1 MPRYRQVGIFGVGL
15 LGGSVAL
22 ALKERML
29 AEEIHGYDRDPEALA
44 KGIAVG
50 ALDQVHAELGS
61 WLGRLE
67 LGILAVPVGDIAG
80 LALALAPYA
89 SAATLWTDV
98 GSVKAPLVQPLGR
111 IFPRYVGG
119 HPMAGSE
126 RAGVENAH
134 SGLLHNAI
142 WALTPAADASAHDVE
157 ELKEL
162 VQDLRAVALLL
173 EPELHDRLVARV
185 SHLPYLLAVA
195 LNLLVDRDPER
206 ELLISLAAGG
216 FRDITRVASGSVR
229 MSRDMVS
236 QNMAAVKAAL
246 ADLRELLDELEV
258 NLASPA
264 ALAGLGE
271 QAKRTRD
278 SLPIVQRSLLP
289 RIFDLVVQV
298 PDQPGEVA
306 RVTAAIASHGLNIRD
321 IEVLA
326 IREEGG
332 AVRIGFRSQEERDQ
346 ARQVISA
353 AGYRVAR

>member
-1 MPRYRQVGIFGVGL
+1 MPRYRRVGIFGVGL

-29 AEEIHGYDRDPEALA
+29 VEEIHGYDQDPEALA

-50 ALDQVHAELGS
+50 ALDRVHAELGS
-61 WLGRLE
+61 WIGQLE
-67 LGILAVPVGDIAG
+67 LGILAVPVGDIAN

-98 GSVKAPLVQPLGR
+98 GSVKAPLVPLGQ

-246 ADLRELLDELEV
+246 ADLRELLGELEV
-258 NLASPA
+258 TLASPA
-264 ALAGLGE
+264 ALASLGE

-306 RVTAAIASHGLNIRD
+306 RVTAAIASYGLNIRD

-326 IREEGG
+326 IRDEGG

>member
-1 MPRYRQVGIFGVGL
+1 MARYSKVGIFGVGL

-22 ALKERML
+22 AIKERLL
-29 AEEIHGYDRDPEALA
+29 AEELHGYDRDPEALA

-50 ALDQVHAELGS
+50 ALDQAHAELAPWIGD
-61 WLGRLE
+61 LE
-67 LGILAVPVGDIAG
+67 LGILAVPVGDIAN
-80 LALALAPYA
+80 LASSIASYA
-89 SAATLWTDV
+89 HPSTLWTDV
-98 GSVKAPLVQPLGR
+98 GSVKAPLLEPLR
-111 IFPRYVGG
+111 EVFPRYVGG

-142 WALTPAADASAHDVE
+142 WAITPGTDANRQDVE
-157 ELKEL
+157 ELGDL
-162 VQDLRAVALLL
+162 VQSLRAVALVLT
-173 EPELHDRLVARV
+173 PELHDRLVARV

-206 ELLISLAAGG
+206 DLLISLAAGG

-236 QNMAAVKAAL
+236 QNQAAVAGAL
-246 ADLRELLDELEV
+246 ADLRAILNELEATLADPGH
-258 NLASPA
+258 LAS
-264 ALAGLGE
+264 LGE
-271 QAKRTRD
+271 AAKRTRD

-306 RVTAAIASHGLNIRD
+306 RVTAAIASRGLNIRD

-332 AVRIGFRSQEERDQ
+332 AVRIGFRTQEERDQ
-346 ARQVISA
+346 ARKVIA
-353 AGYRVAR
+353 EAGYQVAR